1 MHAGYLRHRDAV
13 ALHPLHRGR
22 RPRLQ
27 LRPRGRDQEASHP
40 GPGSLQGNKTQEKF
54 QINNVDL

>member
-1 MHAGYLRHRDAV
+1 MHAGDLRHRDAV

-40 GPGSLQGNKTQEKF
+40 GPGSLQGNKIQGKIQTCK
-54 QINNVDL
+54 